1 MRGRSGDGRSIAG
14 DSLYREVILSH
25 YRNPTYR
32 QTVDNAN
39 VFASAHNPL
48 CGDELDL
55 TARIDQGR
63 VAEAGFEARA
73 CSIVH
78 ASADIMAGL
87 ILGKSPDE
95 VFELAERFEEMMSGD
110 DPELGPQL
118 GELTALREVRRYPVR
133 VRCALLPWSTIKTAL
148 QSPGAPETA

>member
-1 MRGRSGDGRSIAG
+1 MAET
-14 DSLYREVILSH
+14 LYREVILAH

-32 QTVDNAN
+32 HAVEAAN
-39 VFASAHNPL
+39 IFGSAHNPL
-48 CGDELDL
+48 CGDELEVS
-55 TARIDQGR
+55 ARIDEGR

-87 ILGKSPDE
+87 IQGKATAE
-95 VFELAERFEEMMSGD
+95 VVELASRFEEMMRGADSGTEGD
-110 DPELGPQL
+110 L

-133 VRCALLPWSTIKTAL
+133 VACALLPWSTLKTAL
-148 QSPGAPETA
+148 QNPGAAETA